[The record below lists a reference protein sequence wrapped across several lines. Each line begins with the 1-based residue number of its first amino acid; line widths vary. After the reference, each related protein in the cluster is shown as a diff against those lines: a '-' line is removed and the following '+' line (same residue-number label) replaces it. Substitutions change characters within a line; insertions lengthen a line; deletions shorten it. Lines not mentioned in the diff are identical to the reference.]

1 MVKIPDETTL
11 GELFSEAARALSRA
25 GLNHRIDLYR
35 EVEIDDAAVRLML
48 GRSHRVRV
56 RIKITATSLLF
67 DSVEQLTTAEQVT
80 PVPARAGA
88 VPSEVEERLKA

>member
-1 MVKIPDETTL
+1 
-11 GELFSEAARALSRA
+11 
-25 GLNHRIDLYR
+25 
-35 EVEIDDAAVRLML
+35 ML